1 MTIFTASP
9 ANSGLGVINSS
20 MHGVDAP
27 MTQGENYA
35 FSTILV
41 IAMSTLVGYMLLV
54 RSLRYRDL
62 EMIKH
67 KYSFANDEHNYKDMS
82 VKTAQEIYRNIAA

>member
-1 MTIFTASP
+1 MTIFTAGP

-27 MTQGENYA
+27 MTRGENYA

-54 RSLRYRDL
+54 RSLRYRNL

-67 KYSFANDEHNYKDMS
+67 KYGFANDEHNYKGMS
-82 VKTAQEIYRNIAA
+82 VETAQEIYRNIAA